1 MRDMKNNMDA
11 VNSLDPNN
19 YTATTNG
26 TGVDVRDFDGALM
39 VFSAGTLDVA
49 NADEVYT
56 PSVEESDD
64 NSTYNAVASA
74 DLEGILSNLTAN
86 SIQRVGYRGSK
97 RYVRAVL
104 TIAGTTPSVQAAA
117 WVVRGIAHHA
127 PTP

>member
-11 VNSLDPNN
+11 VNSLDPDN

-26 TGVDVRDFDGALM
+26 TGVDVRDFDGALV

-64 NSTYNAVASA
+64 NSTYSADASA
-74 DLEGILSNLTAN
+74 DMEGTLSNLTAN
-86 SIQRVGYRGSK
+86 SIQRVGYKGSK
-97 RYVRAVL
+97 RYVRATL
-104 TIAGTTPSVQAAA
+104 TISGTTPSVQAAA
-117 WVVRGIAHHA
+117 WVVRGIAHQS
-127 PTP
+127 PL

>member
-11 VNSLDPNN
+11 VNSLDPNS

-26 TGVDVRDFDGALM
+26 NGVDIRDFDGALM
-39 VFSAGTLDVA
+39 VFSAGTVDVG

-64 NSTYNAVASA
+64 NSSYSAVASA
-74 DLEGILSNLTAN
+74 DLEGTLSNLTAN
-86 SIQRVGYRGSK
+86 SIQRVSYKGSK
-97 RYVRAVL
+97 RYVRATL
-104 TIAGTTPSVQAAA
+104 TISGTTPSVQAAA
-117 WVVRGIAHHA
+117 WVVRGMAHQA

>member
-104 TIAGTTPSVQAAA
+104 TISGTTPSVQAAA

>member
-117 WVVRGIAHHA
+117 WVVRGIAHQS
-127 PTP
+127 PL